1 MDINE
6 ENNNS
11 DIIKEKIMKEKSQ
24 KTVLVVDDEKPI
36 VDILVYNLKKEGYN
50 TLEASDGEEAINMVI
65 NNKPDLVLLDIMLPK
80 MDGLTVCKKI
90 RHNYN
95 IPIIMLS
102 AKDEE
107 IDKIL
112 GLELGADDYI
122 TKPFSVRELIA
133 RVKANLRKND
143 SDYNRMPAEEEN
155 EKGHTQNEISVGDL
169 YLDLDKFEVKVR
181 GEIIDLTLR
190 EFEVLKYL
198 AQQPG
203 QVVTRE
209 TLLEKVWGYEY
220 YGDIRTVDVT
230 VRRIREKI
238 EIDTSSPKILITK
251 RSVGYYIA
259 SN

>member
-1 MDINE
+1 VGLFVE
-6 ENNNS
+6 EKYESNY
-11 DIIKEKIMKEKSQ
+11 DKKKI
-24 KTVLVVDDEKPI
+24 LIVDDEKPI
-36 VDILVYNLKKEGYN
+36 VEIL
-50 TLEASDGEEAINMVI
+50 
-65 NNKPDLVLLDIMLPK
+65 DLILLDIMLPK
-80 MDGLTVCKKI
+80 VDGLTVCKRI
-90 RHNYN
+90 RHTLTNV
-95 IPIIMLS
+95 PILILS

-122 TKPFSVRELIA
+122 TKPFSVRELMA
-133 RVKANLRKND
+133 RVKANLRKSEVIQD
-143 SDYNRMPAEEEN
+143 VEQVEEETEEDGN
-155 EKGHTQNEISVGDL
+155 KIEVGEL
-169 YLDLDKFEVKVR
+169 KLDLDKYEVKVR
-181 GEIIDLTLR
+181 GEVIDLTLR

-198 AQQPG
+198 ANQPG

-238 EIDTSSPKILITK
+238 EKDTSNPKILITK

-259 SN
+259 AR

>member
-1 MDINE
+1 ME
-6 ENNNS
+6 EKYESNY
-11 DIIKEKIMKEKSQ
+11 DKKKI
-24 KTVLVVDDEKPI
+24 LIVDDEKPI
-36 VDILVYNLKKEGYN
+36 VEILTYNLHKEGYE
-50 TLEASDGEEAINMVI
+50 TIEAYDGEQAITLALTQ
-65 NNKPDLVLLDIMLPK
+65 KPDLILLDIMLPK
-80 MDGLTVCKKI
+80 VDGLTVCKRI
-90 RHNYN
+90 RHTLTNV
-95 IPIIMLS
+95 PILILS

-122 TKPFSVRELIA
+122 TKPFSVRELMA
-133 RVKANLRKND
+133 RVKANLRKSEVIQD
-143 SDYNRMPAEEEN
+143 VEQVEEETEEDGN
-155 EKGHTQNEISVGDL
+155 KIEVGEL
-169 YLDLDKFEVKVR
+169 KLDLDKYEVKVR
-181 GEIIDLTLR
+181 GEVIDLTFR

-198 AQQPG
+198 ANQPG

-238 EIDTSSPKILITK
+238 EKDTSNPKILITK

-259 SN
+259 AR

>member
-95 IPIIMLS
+95 IPILMLS

-143 SDYNRMPAEEEN
+143 NDYNKSSED
-155 EKGHTQNEISVGDL
+155 EKDKLQANQILVGDL
-169 YLDLDKFEVKVR
+169 FLDLDKFEVKVR
-181 GEIIDLTLR
+181 GKVIDLTLR

-238 EIDTSSPKILITK
+238 ELDTSSPQILVTK

>member
-1 MDINE
+1 MSINIL
-6 ENNNS
+6 
-11 DIIKEKIMKEKSQ
+11 IIE
-24 KTVLVVDDEKPI
+24 DE
-36 VDILVYNLKKEGYN
+36 VDIREGISEY
-50 TLEASDGEEAINMVI
+50 LSEVGYEVKVASDGQEGIDLFRQ
-65 NNKPDLVLLDIMLPK
+65 NKFDLVLLDIMLPK

-133 RVKANLRKND
+133 RVKANLRK
-143 SDYNRMPAEEEN
+143 SDNEYNKVVEEAKDN
-155 EKGHTQNEISVGDL
+155 GRVPNEIKVGDL

-181 GEIIDLTLR
+181 GQVIDLTLR

-238 EIDTSSPKILITK
+238 ELDTSSPKILITK

-259 SN
+259 AK

>member
-1 MDINE
+1 M
-6 ENNNS
+6 
-11 DIIKEKIMKEKSQ
+11 KKI
-24 KTVLVVDDEKPI
+24 LVVDDEKPI

-50 TLEASDGEEAINMVI
+50 TLEANDGEEAVRLVI
-65 NNKPDLVLLDIMLPK
+65 EKKPDLVLLDIMLPK
-80 MDGLTVCKKI
+80 MDGLTVCKRI

-133 RVKANLRKND
+133 RVKANLRK
-143 SDYNRMPAEEEN
+143 SDNEYNKVVEEAKDN
-155 EKGHTQNEISVGDL
+155 GRVPNEIKVGDL

-181 GEIIDLTLR
+181 GQVIDLTLR

-203 QVVTRE
+203 HVVTRE

-238 EIDTSSPKILITK
+238 ELDTSSPKILITK

-259 SN
+259 AK